1 MGAPYHPHY
10 PPGAVRGPVPYNFRA
25 VCPPGTPDIPK
36 CLIDHFVANARERPI
51 DMKQDENMITDAIQG
66 RPIGPGQTIIVITHA
81 PRVDRYFFPDD
92 LLTWWRKEQT
102 DGFVNSRDIT
112 GDQNQ
117 HWFTSPFRKVL
128 GDEALVPPGY
138 RFDAGMGDVRAIIVR
153 IRPNKGLAI
162 NRKPEQIQDVM
173 YERPTTAGGKRKTR
187 RRRRKSYRKK

>member
-1 MGAPYHPHY
+1 M
-10 PPGAVRGPVPYNFRA
+10 
-25 VCPPGTPDIPK
+25 
-36 CLIDHFVANARERPI
+36 E
-51 DMKQDENMITDAIQG
+51 QDEKMITDAIQG

-81 PRVDRYFFPDD
+81 PRVDRYFFPED

-112 GDQNQ
+112 GDQKQ

-128 GDEALVPPGY
+128 GDQKVLPNG
-138 RFDAGMGDVRAIIVR
+138 RLDNGMGDVRAIIAK
-153 IRPNKGLAI
+153 IRPNKVLAI
-162 NRKPEQIQDVM
+162 NRKPEQIQEVM

>member
-1 MGAPYHPHY
+1 MGAVPFQHY
-10 PPGAVRGPVPYNFRA
+10 LPGAVRGPVPYLFRT
-25 VCPPGTPDIPK
+25 VCPQGSTPDIPK

-51 DMKQDENMITDAIQG
+51 DMEQDEKMITDAIQG

-81 PRVDRYFFPDD
+81 PRVDRYFFPED

-112 GDQNQ
+112 GDQKQ

-128 GDEALVPPGY
+128 GDQKVLPNG
-138 RFDAGMGDVRAIIVR
+138 RLDNGMGDVRAIIAK
-153 IRPNKGLAI
+153 IRPNKVLAI
-162 NRKPEQIQDVM
+162 NRKPEQIQEVM